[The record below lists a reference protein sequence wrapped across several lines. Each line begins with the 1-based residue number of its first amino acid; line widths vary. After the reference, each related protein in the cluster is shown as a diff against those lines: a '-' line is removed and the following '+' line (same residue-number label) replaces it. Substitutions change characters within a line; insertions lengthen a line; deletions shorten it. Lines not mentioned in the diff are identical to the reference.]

1 MNTTSNPICYHMKK
15 IKIKFLPEVKRVGLD
30 YFILKVLNEYFDVEE
45 CEDPDFIFYS
55 VLSHEYLNYNCVR
68 IFLTQENVLPDFN
81 ICDYAIAYPYL
92 EFEDRYMRYPLY
104 LLPSPKKSDSSYEYN
119 LELAEHKHENV
130 ESLLEEKTGFCSYV
144 VSNGRAAKCR
154 QDIFESLSDYKTVNS
169 GSRFMNSEGGPVKS
183 KLQFQ
188 KKHKFAIAFEN
199 TSTSG
204 YNTEKLMQAF
214 AAQTI
219 PIYWGDTSVAKVFNP
234 KSFINC
240 HDYGLTAYD
249 DSRNEEAI
257 RKIVERVKEI
267 DNNDDLYMSM
277 IKEPAFLPSYSTE
290 KEREKLERFLVH
302 LFEQEPEDAFRRN
315 KYFWGH
321 MYETKQ
327 KIGNKVYWIL
337 HKVLPV
343 KGWIENVRR
352 KVKN

>member
-1 MNTTSNPICYHMKK
+1 MKK
-15 IKIKFLPEVKRVGLD
+15 IKIKFLPEVKKVGLD
-30 YFILKVLNEYFDVEE
+30 YFILKVLNEHFDVEE
-45 CEDPDFIFYS
+45 CEDPDFMFYS

-130 ESLLEEKTGFCSYV
+130 ESMPEEKTEFCSYV
-144 VSNGRAAKCR
+144 VSNDRAAKCR
-154 QDIFESLSDYKTVNS
+154 QDIFESLSAYKTVNS
-169 GSRFMNSEGGPVKS
+169 GGRFMNNMGGPIKS

-249 DSRNEEAI
+249 DSKNKEAI
-257 RKIVERVKEI
+257 RKIVERVREI

-290 KEREKLERFLVH
+290 KEREKLECFLVH
-302 LFEQEPEDAFRRN
+302 LFEQEPEEAFRRN
-315 KYFWGH
+315 RYFWGH
-321 MYETKQ
+321 MYESKQ
-327 KIGNKVYWIL
+327 KIGNKTYWIL
-337 HKVLPV
+337 HKALPV
-343 KGWIENVRR
+343 KGWIENIRR
-352 KVKN
+352 KVKK